1 MGENVKSAKENLLV
15 SACLL
20 GEKCKYSGGSNEN
33 PGVIGLGER
42 YRLIPVCPEVDGGLP
57 TPRKPAEIKEISG
70 ERRVVTNAG
79 EDVTEEFC
87 RGAAMTLE
95 TAKQYGCVWAVLK
108 ERSPSCGSGQIY
120 DGTFSSTV
128 VAGDGITAALL
139 KKNGIAVFGESQIGE
154 LE

>member
-1 MGENVKSAKENLLV
+1 MSGAKENLLV

-20 GEKCKYSGGSNEN
+20 GRNCKYSGGSNEN

-42 YRLIPVCPEVDGGLP
+42 YRLIPVCLEVDGGLP
-57 TPRKPAEIKEISG
+57 TPRKPAELKEISG
-70 ERRVVTNAG
+70 ERRVVNNAG

-95 TAKQYGCVWAVLK
+95 TAKQYGCVRAVLK

>member
-1 MGENVKSAKENLLV
+1 M
-15 SACLL
+15 
-20 GEKCKYSGGSNEN
+20 
-33 PGVIGLGER
+33 
-42 YRLIPVCPEVDGGLP
+42 
-57 TPRKPAEIKEISG
+57 
-70 ERRVVTNAG
+70 
-79 EDVTEEFC
+79 
-87 RGAAMTLE
+87 
-95 TAKQYGCVWAVLK
+95 K

>member
-1 MGENVKSAKENLLV
+1 M
-15 SACLL
+15 
-20 GEKCKYSGGSNEN
+20 
-33 PGVIGLGER
+33 
-42 YRLIPVCPEVDGGLP
+42 
-57 TPRKPAEIKEISG
+57 
-70 ERRVVTNAG
+70 TNAG

-95 TAKQYGCVWAVLK
+95 TAKQYGCVRAVLK